1 MITASILFSI
11 AAITL
16 IWTIIITAV
25 SHKGEWLFTLILS
38 FMLAIIGIAQI
49 SLTPTDSDVRK
60 GKANYIEKNHIEVLN
75 GDTINTYKTYSIEW
89 NKEHQ
94 LN

>member
-1 MITASILFSI
+1 MITASILFSM
-11 AAITL
+11 AAINL

-38 FMLAIIGIAQI
+38 FTLATFGIAKI
-49 SLTPTDSDVRK
+49 SLTPTNSDVRK

-75 GDTINTYKTYSIEW
+75 GDTINTYKTYSLEW
-89 NKEHQ
+89 NKE
-94 LN
+94 